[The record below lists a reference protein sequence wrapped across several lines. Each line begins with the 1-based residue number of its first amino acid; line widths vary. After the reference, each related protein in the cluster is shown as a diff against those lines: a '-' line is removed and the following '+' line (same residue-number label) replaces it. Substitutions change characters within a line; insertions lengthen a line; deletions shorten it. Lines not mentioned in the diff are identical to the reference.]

1 MTQKV
6 GSNLEIEEQKNQPPA
21 CGSLPFSSC
30 PQLHAV
36 WQGTWHTCVWTPSH
50 VHAHPQP
57 LDGPGGETHTSSG
70 NRLRAESFKAWG
82 WRHPIKRTEKN
93 ISKQNLSNIYV
104 HEDHLEST
112 LEHRFPGPTPRD
124 EALVS
129 LGWGPRIFISNNL
142 HKMLMKQKRTL
153 SHPRQ
158 VQRPLHVPCLL
169 FVGKLKSLSPP

>member
-1 MTQKV
+1 MAHC
-6 GSNLEIEEQKNQPPA
+6 P
-21 CGSLPFSSC
+21 SLPSLSSMLSGKGRGIHVC
-30 PQLHAV
+30 GHLHMSILIHSPKKQL
-36 WQGTWHTCVWTPSH
+36 
-50 VHAHPQP
+50 P

-82 WRHPIKRTEKN
+82 WRHPIKRTEQN

-112 LEHRFPGPTPRD
+112 LERRFPGPTPRD

-158 VQRPLHVPCLL
+158 VQRPPPCPLPL
-169 FVGKLKSLSPP
+169 FCRKAEVSQPSLRHKVSGSNG